1 MTGIWTFITC
11 QYRHNRL
18 SFGFGILAALVPA
31 VSGLLL
37 LGVAGWFITVAG
49 IAGATGVFLNI
60 FAPSALI
67 RAFAIT
73 RTAGRYAERLLTHD
87 ATFRFLTDLR
97 NKLFSAMAERSAT
110 GQRSGL
116 LLNRLTVDITALD
129 GVYLRLVVPF
139 AVIAV
144 VAAGLIAV
152 WISMPAVVA
161 ITGTSFLTVW
171 LVFMVRSARSADAK
185 TARRADAASEAMRL
199 RATDM
204 VAGRRDLAVYGGLDP
219 VADTILEADQRQS
232 AAEEIE
238 ERRSVRL
245 TCLSTA
251 TGQGFVAVM
260 LAAAASAVASAE
272 LSPGYA
278 VALVLAAV
286 AVPEIIGS
294 ILPGLI
300 KLPRMEL
307 AAGRTNSLLSETRQA
322 APQLKAANQSD
333 LAHSGQS
340 AAILKFEN
348 VSFQYP
354 GAERTV
360 LDNLSFEIG
369 EKETLAIAGRSG
381 CGKSTVAA
389 LAARLRQPGQG
400 RILLN
405 GRDLAEYPE
414 QELRSKVTVLS
425 QRPHLFN
432 DTVAANLRIANP
444 AATDTELWIAL
455 AQAAVAQRISESP
468 DGLQTV
474 LGEGGL
480 GLSGGEQRR
489 LALARAFL
497 TNPDLF
503 ILDEMTEGLDA
514 DTTLDVLERF
524 FSFRGRAAV
533 LMIAH
538 KRVELESAGSV
549 LFLNQRKLDLAA
561 E

>member
-18 SFGFGILAALVPA
+18 SFGLGILAALVPA

-171 LVFMVRSARSADAK
+171 LVFMVQSARSADAK

-232 AAEEIE
+232 AAEEID

>member
-1 MTGIWTFITC
+1 MTAIWTFIC
-11 QYRHNRL
+11 RQYRHNRL
-18 SFGFGILAALVPA
+18 SFCLGIMAALIPA
-31 VSGLLL
+31 ISGLLL

-49 IAGATGVFLNI
+49 IAGATGIFLNI
-60 FAPSALI
+60 FVPSAMI
-67 RAFAIT
+67 RALAIS

-87 ATFRFLTDLR
+87 ATFRFLSDLR
-97 NKLFSAMAERSAT
+97 NKLFSAMVDRSAR

-116 LLNRLTVDITALD
+116 LLNRLTVDIAALD
-129 GVYLRLVVPF
+129 GIYLRLVVPF

-144 VAAGLIAV
+144 VSVGLIAV
-152 WISMPAVVA
+152 WLSMPMIVA
-161 ITGTSFLTVW
+161 ISGTMFLAIW
-171 LVFMVRSARSADAK
+171 AGLAVFAARTADVTA
-185 TARRADAASEAMRL
+185 ARRADAASEAMRL

-204 VAGRRDLAVYGGLDP
+204 VSGRRDLSVFGGLAP
-219 VADTILEADQRQS
+219 VAETIVTADTRQG
-232 AAEEIE
+232 AAEDIE

-251 TGQGFVAVM
+251 VGQVFVAVM
-260 LAAAASAVASAE
+260 LIAVAAAVSSAD
-272 LSPGYA
+272 LSPGLA
-278 VALVLAAV
+278 IGLVLAAI
-286 AVPEIIGS
+286 AVPEVFGS

-307 AAGRTNSLLSETRQA
+307 AANRTNNLLEKDTVATPRKTPVEERF
-322 APQLKAANQSD
+322 APEIDQS
-333 LAHSGQS
+333 Q
-340 AAILKFEN
+340 AILKFDS
-348 VSFQYP
+348 VSFRYP
-354 GAERTV
+354 GAERDV

-389 LAARLRQPGQG
+389 LGARLRSAGQG

-405 GRDLAEYPE
+405 GRDLSGIPE
-414 QELRSKVTVLS
+414 TELRSKVTVLS

-468 DGLQTV
+468 DGLETV

-497 TNPDLF
+497 TSPDLF

-514 DTTLDVLERF
+514 DTTIDVLERF

-538 KRVELESAGSV
+538 KRIELESAGSV

>member
-171 LVFMVRSARSADAK
+171 LVFMVQSARSADAK

-232 AAEEIE
+232 AAEEIG

-294 ILPGLI
+294 ILPGVI